1 MATLS
6 FNKLNKP
13 SDTGWA
19 IRWDNLR
26 VSALCISVKAYP
38 DNNALHTTVK
48 DAKMICTRIN

>member
-19 IRWDNLR
+19 SRWDNLR